1 MTMVVTAIY
10 ISKIS
15 SYSFPLQIDRN
26 IYFWLSKVKFHVY
39 YLARIFNI
47 SVALFMFSS
56 LLCAKT
62 VKKAGL
68 SFVLM
73 LSIPI
78 LAFVFLNDPSTTWSL
93 YLAENSSHPEF
104 ARFICSITPYF
115 NNLVIIFFIFMPL
128 YFVCQYAKGSKIKFK
143 RYYGIS
149 LSLSLL
155 VLNIFFYVCIIND
168 FSSPINFNNVDL
180 LKFPTKIGIYRSAYF
195 APFFMTF
202 LALLT
207 VIFLSLYKN
216 PFKSFIIS
224 SRYEMLKSI
233 KIYNNNLNMMLH
245 TYKNAFSSVS
255 RLSET
260 IKDSIEN
267 NDTKTALSCC
277 KTLDSLAS
285 QHFETINKSLSMTK
299 LSDMKFDKVDIVK
312 CLSEAIDACSPPQSI
327 KIITNN
333 QTPELFVYGDYIRLR
348 EVMINLIENAITA
361 LDRKESE
368 DKEIQVTTSYESDFV
383 IIDIKDNGCGITP
396 HDISKTFTPFY
407 TTKPILASSGIGLY
421 FVRNVINLH
430 HGEVYV
436 DSKVG
441 EYTTF
446 TVILP
451 MYREKRRKL

>member
-1 MTMVVTAIY
+1 
-10 ISKIS
+10 
-15 SYSFPLQIDRN
+15 
-26 IYFWLSKVKFHVY
+26 
-39 YLARIFNI
+39 
-47 SVALFMFSS
+47 
-56 LLCAKT
+56 
-62 VKKAGL
+62 
-68 SFVLM
+68 
-73 LSIPI
+73 
-78 LAFVFLNDPSTTWSL
+78 
-93 YLAENSSHPEF
+93 
-104 ARFICSITPYF
+104 
-115 NNLVIIFFIFMPL
+115 MPL
-128 YFVCQYAKGSKIKFK
+128 YFVYQYAKGSKIKFK

-155 VLNIFFYVCIIND
+155 VLNIFFYVFIIND

-180 LKFPTKIGIYRSAYF
+180 LKFPKKIGIYRSAYF

-202 LALLT
+202 LAILT

-216 PFKSFIIS
+216 PFKGFIIS

-233 KIYNNNLNMMLH
+233 KIYNKNINMMLH

-267 NDTKTALSCC
+267 NDKNTALTCC
-277 KTLDSLAS
+277 QTLDSLAS
-285 QHFETINKSLSMTK
+285 QHFETISKSLSMTK
-299 LSDMKFDKVDIVK
+299 ISDMQFDKVDIVK
-312 CLSEAIDACSPPQSI
+312 CLSEAINACSPPQSI
-327 KIITNN
+327 RIITHN
-333 QTPELFVYGDYIRLR
+333 QTPELFVFGDYIRLR

-361 LDRKESE
+361 LNGKESE
-368 DKEIQVTTSYESDFV
+368 DKEIQANTSYESDFV

-396 HDISKTFTPFY
+396 HDMQKTFTPFY
-407 TTKPILASSGIGLY
+407 TTNPILTSSGIGLY

-436 DSKVG
+436 ESKVG

-451 MYREKRRKL
+451 IYAEKRRKI